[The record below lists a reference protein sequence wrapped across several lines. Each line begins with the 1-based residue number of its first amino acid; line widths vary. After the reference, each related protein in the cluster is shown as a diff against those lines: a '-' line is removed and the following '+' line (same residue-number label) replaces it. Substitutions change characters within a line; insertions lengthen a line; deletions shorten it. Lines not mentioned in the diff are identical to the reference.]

1 MLAHTQHACT
11 HINHRQNVSP
21 GGAMDTFSL
30 CIWFAPGHRA
40 QRQMVWGLLLLA
52 QTSQTN
58 SIMLLVST
66 LSVVHVTEK
75 C

>member
-1 MLAHTQHACT
+1 MHAHTH
-11 HINHRQNVSP
+11 HRQNVSP

-30 CIWFAPGHRA
+30 CIWFAPGHRT
-40 QRQMVWGLLLLA
+40 QWQTVWGLLPLA

-58 SIMLLVST
+58 CIMLLVSS
-66 LSVVHVTEK
+66 LSAVHPTEE